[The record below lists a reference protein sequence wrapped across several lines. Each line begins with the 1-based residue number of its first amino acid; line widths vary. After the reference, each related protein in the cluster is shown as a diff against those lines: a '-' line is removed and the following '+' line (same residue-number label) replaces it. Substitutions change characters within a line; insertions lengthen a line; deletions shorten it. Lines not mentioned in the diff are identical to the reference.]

1 MRHELLNLMQ
11 ADVLKWIIKTNN
23 DSPVLVL
30 DLLKQ
35 ADVWLQWSSS
45 GCWTMSWIHSDPSV
59 GITDIKSPAAHQWTG
74 FIHCSWTEPL
84 MMEFCWFSWFLLWA
98 HRADT
103 TAPPGGVSV
112 SSQLITSFCSL
123 RSSTVR
129 GGRLNPQL
137 QVVGHWRSL
146 EQGITPKTGPLEAE
160 DRDDSL
166 HFPSL

>member
-123 RSSTVR
+123 RWDSERRQTEPSAA
-129 GGRLNPQL
+129 GR
-137 QVVGHWRSL
+137 RSL
-146 EQGITPKTGPLEAE
+146 TLPWARHTPKTGPLEAE